1 MMINSKIL
9 LKSYSY
15 LSNFILEQILLD
27 QKRSLTKNFMSQ
39 KLDVQ
44 TPNFEEVWQ
53 YGSHEGEDIDYI
65 QDGIAP
71 QCAVPGLEFDSQ
83 SDSYGRIRFLG
94 LEKNKNFLDAHYGA
108 NYDWVLSNISNQDAG
123 YVKKR

>member
-1 MMINSKIL
+1 MNKTNFL
-9 LKSYSY
+9 LS
-15 LSNFILEQILLD
+15 D
-27 QKRSLTKNFMSQ
+27 
-39 KLDVQ
+39 
-44 TPNFEEVWQ
+44 FEEVWQ

-94 LEKNKNFLDAHYGA
+94 LEKNKNFLHAHYVA
-108 NYDWVLSNISNQDAG
+108 NYGWVLSKVDENENG
-123 YVKKR
+123 YVQKRN